1 MDTKQQASLLRTFRS
16 LHRYTGALL
25 FFFFFW
31 IALSGLFLGW
41 KKHSGGAI
49 LPKTQRG
56 EAQALINWMPIGQLA
71 DQAVAALK
79 AAEPEAGAII
89 DRMDVRPGKGV
100 VKVRFKGHHT
110 EVQVDGATGEILQI
124 GTRHS
129 DWLEAL
135 HDGSI
140 IEGPLGISGGYF
152 KLIYTT
158 VMALALLLFTVT
170 GFWLWYGPK
179 HLRATKRSQSARS
192 DLLKK

>member
-1 MDTKQQASLLRTFRS
+1 MNRMNTKQQASLLRTFRS

-31 IALSGLFLGW
+31 IAVSGLFLGW

-49 LPKTQRG
+49 LPSTQRG
-56 EAQALINWMPIGQLA
+56 TSHSLTEWMPVDELA
-71 DQAVAALK
+71 SRAIAALE
-79 AAEPEAGAII
+79 AADPEAGTTI
-89 DRMDVRPGKGV
+89 DRMDLRPGKGV
-100 VKVRFKGHHT
+100 VKVRFEGHHT
-110 EVQVDGATGEILQI
+110 EVQVDGATGEVLQMA
-124 GTRHS
+124 TRHS

-140 IEGPLGISGGYF
+140 VERPLGIGGGYF

-158 VMALALLLFTVT
+158 IMALALLIFTIT

-179 HLRATKRSQSARS
+179 RLRAAKRHR
-192 DLLKK
+192 KP